1 MPQRKEKNKILQK
14 KNKTKQ
20 ENLLKFSSM
29 KELSYIIL
37 VIPFL
42 QNKSFYIALT
52 CIAHITQ
59 DND

>member
-1 MPQRKEKNKILQK
+1 MPQRREKSKILEK
-14 KNKTKQ
+14 KNKTEQ

-42 QNKSFYIALT
+42 
-52 CIAHITQ
+52 
-59 DND
+59 